1 MSETKVLTTDQ
12 LPQVLGELRAGD
24 RVLLSGTIYTARDAA
39 HKRIFQLLDEGK
51 PLPFELKGAV
61 IYYAGPTPGQ
71 QGMAVGACGPTTAGR
86 MDGFAPRLLD
96 LGLTAMIGKG
106 ERSQNVVDAIVR
118 NGACYFAAVG
128 GAGALIAKC
137 IKTAQVIAFD
147 ELGCESVK
155 RQEVENLPLTVAGDI
170 PGTAPV
176 SSTSLPIP
184 TTPPRYRSVHP
195 RSAAHPTP

>member
-1 MSETKVLTTDQ
+1 MSEAIALTTDQ
-12 LPQVLGELRAGD
+12 LPQRLGTLKAGD

-51 PLPFELKGAV
+51 PLPFPLKGAV

-86 MDGFAPRLLD
+86 MDAFAPRLLD

-106 ERSQNVVDAIVR
+106 ERSQPVVDAMVR

-128 GAGALIAKC
+128 GAGALIARC
-137 IKTAQVIAFD
+137 IKSAQVIAFD

-155 RQEVENLPLTVAGDI
+155 RMQVEDLPLTVAVDSRGNDLFRE
-170 PGTAPV
+170 G
-176 SSTSLPIP
+176 
-184 TTPPRYRSVHP
+184 R
-195 RSAAHPTP
+195 AAYCRI

>member
-1 MSETKVLTTDQ
+1 MSQTVYLTT
-12 LPQVLGELRAGD
+12 GELPEALSTLNAGD
-24 RVLLSGTIYTARDAA
+24 RVVLSGTIYTARDAA

-106 ERSQNVVDAIVR
+106 ERSAEVVEAIKR
-118 NGACYFAAVG
+118 NRACYFAAVG

-137 IKTAQVIAFD
+137 IETAEVIAFD
-147 ELGCESVK
+147 DLGCESVK
-155 RQEVENLPLTVAGDI
+155 RMTVKDFAVTVAIDSRGNDLFKT
-170 PGTAPV
+170 GKAEFA
-176 SSTSLPIP
+176 S
-184 TTPPRYRSVHP
+184 
-195 RSAAHPTP
+195 